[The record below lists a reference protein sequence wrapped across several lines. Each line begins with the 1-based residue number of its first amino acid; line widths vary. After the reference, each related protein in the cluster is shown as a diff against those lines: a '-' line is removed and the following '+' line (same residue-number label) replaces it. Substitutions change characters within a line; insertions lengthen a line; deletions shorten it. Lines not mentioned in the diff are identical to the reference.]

1 MGVHYKG
8 TRINER
14 DKRMFGFG
22 ARKRSYEEEELC
34 CRYCEYATV
43 TEERVFCKKKK
54 AERQE
59 SDHCSAFAY
68 DLLKRRPGEGKGKRD
83 LSDLE
88 FPVI

>member
-1 MGVHYKG
+1 ML
-8 TRINER
+8 
-14 DKRMFGFG
+14 GFG
-22 ARKRSYEEEELC
+22 KRKTAFEAEDLC

-43 TEERVFCKKKK
+43 SNDQDHVFCKKKK
-54 AERQE
+54 ADRQE
-59 SDHCSAFAY
+59 NDYCASFAY